1 MLDSSHR
8 YSDAIN
14 HFSTHGIE
22 VSKPKLDIAKMMQ
35 RKNKIV
41 TQLTSGITGLFKANK
56 VTQILGH
63 AKIIDSTHIEVPQRM
78 ARKPLKQKILS

>member
-22 VSKPKLDIAKMMQ
+22 VSKPKLDIPKMMQ

-41 TQLTSGITGLFKANK
+41 TQLTAGVTGLFKANK
-56 VTQILGH
+56 VTQILGMQ
-63 AKIIDSTHIEVPQRM
+63 KLLTQLTVEVTSRM
-78 ARKPLKQKILS
+78 ARKYLKQRI